1 MRGKFIIVVGPSGSG
16 KDTLINHVR
25 PLFPA
30 FVYPRS
36 CTTRPPRGT
45 GNDHYTFLT
54 DTEFKEKVHAGEFLE
69 WAEYGGYCYGTLA
82 SDVLPLLAEGKI
94 ALKQLEVQGARQ
106 VREKV
111 PRGELVVVFV
121 NAGTWE
127 DMEKRIRAR
136 APMSEAE
143 LLKRKSRYADEMSF
157 MSEADFV
164 VDNPFGRLEEA
175 KKEFEAI
182 ISSLVS

>member
-1 MRGKFIIVVGPSGSG
+1 MSGKFIIVVGPSGSG

-30 FVYPRS
+30 FVYPKS

-45 GNDHYTFLT
+45 GNDHYTFLSS
-54 DTEFKEKVHAGEFLE
+54 DEFKTKADAGEFLE
-69 WAEYGGYCYGTLA
+69 WAEYGGYYYGTLA
-82 SDVLPLLAEGKI
+82 SDVLPLLAEGKV

-106 VREKV
+106 IRQKIS
-111 PRGELVVVFV
+111 RDELVIIFV

-127 DMEKRIRAR
+127 DMETRIRAR
-136 APMSEAE
+136 APMPEAE
-143 LLKRKSRYADEMSF
+143 LERRKERYADEISF

-164 VDNPFGRLEEA
+164 IENQFGRLEEA
-175 KKEFEAI
+175 KNEFGTI
-182 ISSLVS
+182 IQSLVS